1 MGEGRDSS
9 VSPVAS
15 QRIADVIRERILAGE
30 MPPGTRIKQDELAD
44 ELATSR
50 IPVREALRILDSLG
64 LVTLRANSG
73 AWVAAMSVRDLQMS
87 YAVRERIEPLLL
99 LDSLPNL
106 TDDDVVRMRAV
117 QDDIESN
124 DDIERFLVLDRE
136 LHWLT
141 YSRHQAPQLAG
152 MVARLWDT
160 TQHYRRAF
168 VTMAGSQGSWTIQA
182 EHRLLIAA
190 ISTGDADTAQSVLA
204 MHIRR
209 TSHEL
214 IRHPELFAPEGGS
227 S

>member
-1 MGEGRDSS
+1 MSEPLEAAAVSS
-9 VSPVAS
+9 VAS
-15 QRIADVIRERILAGE
+15 QRVADVLRERILAGT
-30 MPPGTRIKQDELAD
+30 MPPGTRIKQDELAE
-44 ELATSR
+44 ELEISR
-50 IPVREALRILDSLG
+50 IPVREALRILDALG

-73 AWVAAMSVRDLQMS
+73 AWVSAMTVRDLQMS

-106 TDDDVVRMRAV
+106 TDQDVDALRRVEDA
-117 QDDIESN
+117 IEAN

-141 YSRHQAPQLAG
+141 YSRHRAPQLAT

-168 VTMAGSQGSWTIQA
+168 VALAGSQGSWTIQA
-182 EHRLLIAA
+182 EHRLLIEA
-190 ISTGDADTAQSVLA
+190 IASRDADTAQAVLA

-209 TSHEL
+209 TSHDL
-214 IRHPELFAPEGGS
+214 AGHPELFAPQG
-227 S
+227 